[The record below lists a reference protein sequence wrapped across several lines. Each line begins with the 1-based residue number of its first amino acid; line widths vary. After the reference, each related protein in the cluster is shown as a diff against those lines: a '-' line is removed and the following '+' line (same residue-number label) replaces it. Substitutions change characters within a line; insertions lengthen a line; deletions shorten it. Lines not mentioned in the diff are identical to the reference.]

1 MNTKLGSDP
10 VSKMSMPVTLL
21 TLPPKHPSEII
32 KNSTSSAASFT
43 THDRFFLGKK
53 TSPDKEIDVFD
64 ARKYFDEGL
73 HDTPKI
79 CTKNLPNH
87 LHQQQQQLSK
97 DVVVQT
103 AAVEEDPP
111 PPPTAALSIHS
122 QSSWNSRSSLL
133 RTSQQQLSKASKK
146 SFLASI
152 GCNCSCLTTSIIS
165 GRSKPGNKTND
176 LFTKREK
183 QETERRSQKQV
194 FGSPIHIKGNN
205 CFNMDTNLTMVTWG
219 AITPLSAAEEL
230 KIPSISS
237 EMHNDS
243 GSDASSDL
251 FEIESL
257 CIDNPFDPS
266 ACYAPSEASIEWS
279 VVTASAADF
288 SLLSDSDDISSTV
301 QKSCTKKSGCNAKTA
316 PFKEMP
322 KIRPSILSG
331 CKSQKAVNVAGDAQT
346 KRRPLTPMTR
356 FHDESKLS
364 FDAKIR
370 QNSLDHRVISQ
381 SRSATSAH
389 LLCT

>member
-1 MNTKLGSDP
+1 MNTKLEPDR
-10 VSKMSMPVTLL
+10 VTKMSMPVALL
-21 TLPPKHPSEII
+21 TLPPKHASEIT
-32 KNSTSSAASFT
+32 KNNTSSAASFT
-43 THDRFFLGKK
+43 QDLTANLTATHDRIFLGKK
-53 TSPDKEIDVFD
+53 KSPDKEIDVFD
-64 ARKYFDEGL
+64 ARKYFDEVL
-73 HDTPKI
+73 YDTPKI
-79 CTKNLPNH
+79 CTKNHQDH
-87 LHQQQQQLSK
+87 LHQQQLNK
-97 DVVVQT
+97 DVVQT
-103 AAVEEDPP
+103 AVKEH
-111 PPPTAALSIHS
+111 PPPTAALSIRS

-133 RTSQQQLSKASKK
+133 RTAPGSQQQLSKASKK
-146 SFLASI
+146 SFLSSI

-165 GRSKPGNKTND
+165 GRSKSGNKTNND

-183 QETERRSQKQV
+183 QEIERRSQKQV

-205 CFNMDTNLTMVTWG
+205 CFNLDAVVTWD
-219 AITPLSAAEEL
+219 AITPFSAAEEL

-243 GSDASSDL
+243 DSDASSDL

-257 CIDNPFDPS
+257 CIDNPFDPTT
-266 ACYAPSEASIEWS
+266 CYAPSEASIEWS

-288 SLLSDSDDISSTV
+288 SLLSDSDDISSTI
-301 QKSCTKKSGCNAKTA
+301 QKPCAKKTA
-316 PFKEMP
+316 PSKEMP

-364 FDAKIR
+364 FDGKSR
-370 QNSLDHRVISQ
+370 QNSLDHRVLSQ
-381 SRSATSAH
+381 SRSASSAH